1 MKTPILTTISV
12 LFMLLPLHPLYAAQ
26 IQASV
31 DRNPVSLN
39 ESFQI
44 TFQTTE
50 TPDDE
55 PDFSALQQDF
65 DILSQS
71 QNSKSSWI
79 NGKSSKTLLWIVN
92 VMAKQTGNL
101 IIPAIIFGD
110 DSSQPIPVQVIEAT
124 GNKAGQTDTD
134 VFLEVEANPQS
145 PYVQAQVLYTL
156 RLYRRVEIAQASLTE
171 PELPDAVIEK
181 LGDDNNFNTQINGVD
196 YWVTERKY
204 AIFPQKSGQMEIK
217 PLQLTAQVVTST
229 RPSFSGFFNPQMTQT
244 QRVTS
249 QPVTLDVK
257 PVPASFNG
265 RHWLAAEQ
273 LYLKEEWSGDPQKM
287 KVGEP
292 LTRTLT
298 VLANGSTVSQLPE
311 LNTAKP
317 AVSGAEGADAQLKS
331 YPDQPVLQEQK
342 KADGVI
348 AFREEKIALI
358 PSKAGSY
365 TLPAIEVPWFNTK
378 TQKMEIA
385 KIPETSL
392 TALEVEGAQQAP
404 QIPAAPPAAQAAKI
418 HTKPLVQTQQS
429 NIWLWVSVFLAL
441 GWLATLIYLFS
452 KRRGAKQTVIDD
464 SANRIRLEDSL
475 KNLKKACHAN
485 DPFAAK
491 EALLAWARQKGTGEA
506 NLISLGA
513 IAAQS
518 DARLRD
524 EILLL
529 NQVLYGKDADQ
540 WQGKKLFQAFVENK
554 ARKTVAA
561 VDDDGLEPLYRL

>member
-1 MKTPILTTISV
+1 
-12 LFMLLPLHPLYAAQ
+12 
-26 IQASV
+26 
-31 DRNPVSLN
+31 
-39 ESFQI
+39 
-44 TFQTTE
+44 
-50 TPDDE
+50 
-55 PDFSALQQDF
+55 
-65 DILSQS
+65 
-71 QNSKSSWI
+71 
-79 NGKSSKTLLWIVN
+79 
-92 VMAKQTGNL
+92 
-101 IIPAIIFGD
+101 
-110 DSSQPIPVQVIEAT
+110 
-124 GNKAGQTDTD
+124 
-134 VFLEVEANPQS
+134 
-145 PYVQAQVLYTL
+145 
-156 RLYRRVEIAQASLTE
+156 
-171 PELPDAVIEK
+171 
-181 LGDDNNFNTQINGVD
+181 
-196 YWVTERKY
+196 
-204 AIFPQKSGQMEIK
+204 
-217 PLQLTAQVVTST
+217 
-229 RPSFSGFFNPQMTQT
+229 MTQT

-273 LYLKEEWSGDPQKM
+273 VYLKEEWSGDPQKM

-298 VLANGSTVSQLPE
+298 VLANGLTVSQLPE

-385 KIPETSL
+385 KIPEISL

-404 QIPAAPPAAQAAKI
+404 QIPAAPPTAQAAKI

-429 NIWLWVSVFLAL
+429 NIWLWVSMFLAL

-452 KRRGAKQTVIDD
+452 KRRGAKQTVIDY

-491 EALLAWARQKGTGEA
+491 EALLAWARQKGTGET

>member
-1 MKTPILTTISV
+1 
-12 LFMLLPLHPLYAAQ
+12 
-26 IQASV
+26 
-31 DRNPVSLN
+31 
-39 ESFQI
+39 
-44 TFQTTE
+44 
-50 TPDDE
+50 
-55 PDFSALQQDF
+55 
-65 DILSQS
+65 
-71 QNSKSSWI
+71 
-79 NGKSSKTLLWIVN
+79 
-92 VMAKQTGNL
+92 
-101 IIPAIIFGD
+101 
-110 DSSQPIPVQVIEAT
+110 
-124 GNKAGQTDTD
+124 
-134 VFLEVEANPQS
+134 
-145 PYVQAQVLYTL
+145 
-156 RLYRRVEIAQASLTE
+156 
-171 PELPDAVIEK
+171 
-181 LGDDNNFNTQINGVD
+181 
-196 YWVTERKY
+196 
-204 AIFPQKSGQMEIK
+204 
-217 PLQLTAQVVTST
+217 
-229 RPSFSGFFNPQMTQT
+229 
-244 QRVTS
+244 
-249 QPVTLDVK
+249 
-257 PVPASFNG
+257 
-265 RHWLAAEQ
+265 
-273 LYLKEEWSGDPQKM
+273 M

-298 VLANGSTVSQLPE
+298 LLANGSMVSQLPE

-317 AVSGAEGADAQLKS
+317 AVRGAEGTDAQLKS

-342 KADGVI
+342 KADGII
-348 AFREEKIALI
+348 ALREEKIALI

-365 TLPAIEVPWFNTK
+365 ILPAIEVPWFNTK
-378 TQKMEIA
+378 TQKVEIA

-418 HTKPLVQTQQS
+418 QTKPLVQTQQS

-452 KRRGAKQTVIDD
+452 KRTAKQPVFDD
-464 SANRIRLEDSL
+464 SAERIRLEDSV
-475 KNLKKACHAN
+475 KSLKKACHAN

-491 EALLAWARQKGTGEA
+491 DALLAWARQKGAGET